1 MNSKRKIS
9 KKTSSVILSSL
20 KVKII
25 TTDNKVVAAVQG
37 MLAQMWRTVHSDAVS
52 TTEVKDNKLSV
63 WRELDLRVIARDAFI
78 FNDNIVTQLAP
89 NVNHRFFNAIGLL
102 ACLRKLDG
110 KLGWR
115 HRWHHWLEWHTRGL
129 SWSAHRWIRLI
140 G

>member
-25 TTDNKVVAAVQG
+25 TTDNKVVAVVQG

-78 FNDNIVTQLAP
+78 FYDDIIGQLTSDVNDRL
-89 NVNHRFFNAIGLL
+89 FYAIDFWG
-102 ACLRKLDG
+102 R
-110 KLGWR
+110 
-115 HRWHHWLEWHTRGL
+115 L
-129 SWSAHRWIRLI
+129 SVLSGCR
-140 G
+140 